1 MEWIIQKAVELG
13 AARIVPVQTARS
25 VARAS
30 GRDDKKQARW
40 QKIADEAAGQCG
52 RGYCPQWKR
61 PFPSGPCWT
70 AWIENRK
77 RERGCCCMKEAGNP
91 CPGWWVGDGS
101 RLPVYRAGG
110 RLRTGG
116 GGGADRAGRPRRH
129 PGQAY
134 SPVRDRALGGAGRR
148 AGPDGQYGLSSIIP
162 IRSNKILSESAGEK
176 FRRDSQAII
185 NEENA
190 ETQ

>member
-116 GGGADRAGRPRRH
+116 GGGALTGRGARAATLGKRILRCETAPL
-129 PGQAY
+129 A
-134 SPVRDRALGGAGRR
+134 ALAVVL
-148 AGPDGQYGLSSIIP
+148 APDGQYGLSSIIP
-162 IRSNKILSESAGEK
+162 IRSNKILSEAPGRNSGEILK
-176 FRRDSQAII
+176 L
-185 NEENA
+185 
-190 ETQ
+190 